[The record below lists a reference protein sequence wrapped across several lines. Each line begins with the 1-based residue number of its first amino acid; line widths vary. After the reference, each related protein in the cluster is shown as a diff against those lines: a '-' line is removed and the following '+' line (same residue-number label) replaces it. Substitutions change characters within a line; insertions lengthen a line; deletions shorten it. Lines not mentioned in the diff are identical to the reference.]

1 MRPNC
6 DAGIVPVARLTVR
19 RSRVGFGWAGIST
32 SATFIGA
39 AGRALKMRGWRR
51 GCDSVDGTEF
61 SAGATVSTGLGCG
74 LGLNRSSAF
83 FRALSI
89 FSRST
94 RASDAH
100 SLGKRYSSDIVKI

>member
-6 DAGIVPVARLTVR
+6 DEGIARDPRLTVR
-19 RSRVGFGWAGIST
+19 RPRGGFGCAGAST
-32 SATFIGA
+32 SAALAGD
-39 AGRALKMRGWRR
+39 AGRTLKIRGWRG
-51 GCDSVDGTEF
+51 GCDWVDRSEL
-61 SAGATVSTGLGCG
+61 SAGATLSTGFSCG
-74 LGLNRSSAF
+74 LGLNKSSAF

>member
-6 DAGIVPVARLTVR
+6 DAGIVRVSRLTVR
-19 RSRVGFGWAGIST
+19 CRRVGFGWAGDST
-32 SATFIGA
+32 SGA
-39 AGRALKMRGWRR
+39 FLGTAGGTLKIRGWRR

-61 SAGATVSTGLGCG
+61 SAGATASTGLCCG

-94 RASDAH
+94 RASDGH